1 MEKTGIGTGKQ
12 RQREKNMWQDCE
24 VIYGRCGHA
33 PGRNGIRLEGGI
45 QKDARDH
52 HEPDRIIGGRTKR
65 NDGRKLLEGT
75 DPSDF
80 KDHHLFI
87 PGIASSPVTF
97 ITDT

>member
-1 MEKTGIGTGKQ
+1 MEMWSCS
-12 RQREKNMWQDCE
+12 RQNGYAWKAVYKKN
-24 VIYGRCGHA
+24 
-33 PGRNGIRLEGGI
+33 
-45 QKDARDH
+45 ARDH
-52 HEPDRIIGGRTKR
+52 HGPDRIIGERTKR

-80 KDHHLFI
+80 KDHHLFS